1 MARKLKFKLTSDGQQ
16 LGGKLS
22 MKEDRVPNA
31 ANKVMDSIREA
42 IIKLTEDRTTDG
54 PRVAQPA
61 AATSEAVKRAPRK
74 MPSRVKA

>member
-1 MARKLKFKLTSDGQQ
+1 
-16 LGGKLS
+16 

-54 PRVAQPA
+54 PRGAQPA
-61 AATSEAVKRAPRK
+61 AAKSEAVKRAPRK
-74 MPSRVKA
+74 MPSKAKLQS